1 MMMRKWRQ
9 LESVFVV
16 VALVVALVE
25 LVAEPALAVAMQSS
39 LLVTAVAIVAIVV
52 TAVTVFAIVAA
63 AVAVVVA
70 LESRDGCENRY
81 RATTVCGSPGP
92 LAHRNAVSTDTV
104 PHSSST
110 PPYGYRTAEI
120 DIDTVS
126 PYTVD

>member
-1 MMMRKWRQ
+1 MMMMRKWRQ

-16 VALVVALVE
+16 VVAELVVALV
-25 LVAEPALAVAMQSS
+25 AALAVAMQNS
-39 LLVTAVAIVAIVV
+39 LLVTAVTVVIVVIVV
-52 TAVTVFAIVAA
+52 TIFAIVAV
-63 AVAVVVA
+63 AVAVVA

-81 RATTVCGSPGP
+81 RATTECDSPGP
-92 LAHRNAVSTDTV
+92 LAHKNAVSTDTA

-110 PPYGYRTAEI
+110 PPYGYHTAEI